1 MKRRILASLCALSL
15 ALCLAPMAWAADYT
29 DVKGGAWYADA
40 VQTVT
45 DKGLMNGTNAT
56 SFSPSAYVTR
66 ATVVTVLWRL
76 EGCPEPASQTGFPD
90 VAAGSWCDHAVRWAK
105 ETQIA
110 DGYSDGRL
118 GADDPVTREQLALFL
133 SRYTY
138 YKGHTLAEGMLT
150 LYPDG
155 DKVSKWA
162 VDGMKH
168 AVGAGLITG
177 TSAGTLSPLG
187 YTTRAE
193 LAVILVRLMTPAAG

>member
-1 MKRRILASLCALSL
+1 MKRRILSALCALSL
-15 ALCLAPMAWAADYT
+15 ALCLTPMAWASDYS
-29 DVKGGAWYADA
+29 DVKDTAWYAEA

-45 DKGLMNGTNAT
+45 DKGLMNGTNST
-56 SFSPSAYVTR
+56 SFAPSAYVTR
-66 ATVVTVLWRL
+66 ATVITVLWRL
-76 EGCPEPASQTGFPD
+76 EGC
-90 VAAGSWCDHAVRWAK
+90 CDQATRWAR

-110 DGYSDGRL
+110 DGYSDGSF
-118 GADDPVTREQLALFL
+118 GAGDLVTREQLALFL

-138 YKGHTLAEGMLT
+138 YKGHALAEGVLS

-177 TSAGTLSPLG
+177 TSVGTLSPLG

-193 LAVILVRLMTPAAG
+193 LAVILVRLMTPAG